1 MYMSVEDQYFWEF
14 ILVIPFIVTFLVWYI
29 KHYIDDKINEQYQ
42 LGYEQ
47 GRFDCIEEFGL
58 CRKKEE

>member
-14 ILVIPFIVTFLVWYI
+14 ILVIPFVIMFLVWYI
-29 KHYIDDKINEQYQ
+29 KHYIDDKMKEQYK
-42 LGYEQ
+42 LGYGQ

-58 CRKKEE
+58 YRKKEE

>member
-14 ILVIPFIVTFLVWYI
+14 VLAISIGITFLVWYV
-29 KHYIDDKINEQYQ
+29 KHSIDKVAKEQYR

-47 GRFDCIEEFGL
+47 GRFDCIEEFEL
-58 CRKKEE
+58 YRK